1 MKKTMTPKIFALL
14 CFFGFSFQAFSQLT
28 VTPGASAQQLV
39 QNLVGTGI
47 TVSNITLTAGP
58 DATGTFNGT
67 SSNIG
72 LPMGILLTTGNIAYA
87 PGPNITD
94 SGGDDNLLPGD
105 STLDILAAQ
114 QTFDATILEFDFV
127 PISDTITF
135 RYVFGSEE
143 YPEFVGQGFNDV
155 FGFFLSGPGINGP
168 YPGNA
173 INIALVPST
182 TIPVAIDNVND
193 GYSGFCT
200 TMLPGPCTN
209 CVYYVNNCSGTT
221 VEYDGFTTALTARAI
236 IQKCNTYHIRLAIA
250 DAGDGIYDSG
260 VFLEEGSF
268 NSGTPVVAAASIA
281 GASTGCAPL
290 PVNFVNQSTGADI
303 YIWNFGDG
311 SPADTSTNPS
321 HTFIST
327 GTFTITLIATDTS
340 ACNDADTVTLTV
352 TVGNANVNAGGD
364 STICAGGSVQ
374 LNASGGSTYLWFP
387 ATGLSNP
394 NIANP
399 IASPTTTTTYYVVVS
414 SGSCSDTDS
423 VVITVV
429 PLVTADAGTDVG
441 ICIGGGIQLNASGG
455 NSYLWYPAAG
465 LSNPNISNPVA
476 TPATTTTYYVIVTAG
491 SCSDTDSVVISVLP
505 PPVPNAGPDVTIC
518 AGESIQL
525 NASGGSTYTWSPATG
540 LSSANIA
547 NPFVTL
553 SVTTTYIVT
562 VANGQCTA
570 TDTVTVNVMPAP
582 VVDLGPDI
590 TIEKGTQVTL
600 TANTSANNFTWNP
613 STNLSCSNCQTVTVT
628 PDSTITYQVIVTDNN
643 GCANS
648 DFITIFVVGRFAIYV
663 PNVFTP
669 NGDLHNNIFYVYG
682 ENIMDFTLSIYNRW
696 GEKIFESKDM
706 AQGWDGTYKGVPL
719 PMGTYI
725 YLVEFTGE
733 AGGPEMRAGKVSL
746 IR

>member
-1 MKKTMTPKIFALL
+1 MKKITSKIFSLL
-14 CFFGFSFQAFSQLT
+14 CFLIISFQAFSQLT
-28 VTPGASAQQLV
+28 VTPGATAQQLV

-58 DATGTFNGT
+58 NATGTFNGA

-72 LPMGILLTTGNIAYA
+72 LLTGILLTTGNISYA

-105 STLDILAAQ
+105 STLDIISGQ
-114 QTFDATILEFDFV
+114 TTFDATVLEFDFV

-143 YPEFVGQGFNDV
+143 YPEFVWQGYNDV
-155 FGFFLSGPGINGP
+155 FGFFLSGPGISGP
-168 YPGNA
+168 YPGNS
-173 INIALVPST
+173 INIALVPGSSN
-182 TIPVAIDNVND
+182 PVSIDSVND
-193 GYSGFCT
+193 GYSSFCT
-200 TMLPGPCTN
+200 TTLPGPCTN
-209 CVYYVNNCSGTT
+209 CIYYVNNCSGTT
-221 VEYDGFTTALTARAI
+221 VEYDGFTTALTAKAV

-268 NSGTPVVAAASIA
+268 NSGTPIVAAASIA

-290 PVNFVNQSTGADI
+290 PVNFINQSTGADV
-303 YIWNFGDG
+303 YSWDFGDG

-321 HTFIST
+321 HTFTST
-327 GTFTITLIATDTS
+327 GTYTITLIATDIS
-340 ACNDADTVTLTV
+340 ACSFTDTTTLTV
-352 TVGNANVNAGGD
+352 TVGQANVSAGGD
-364 STICAGGSVQ
+364 STICGGGSVQ
-374 LNASGGSTYLWFP
+374 LNASGGGTYLWFP
-387 ATGLSNP
+387 AAGLSNA

-399 IASPTTTTTYYVVVS
+399 IASPSTTTTYYVVVS

-423 VVITVV
+423 VVVTVV
-429 PLVTADAGTDVG
+429 PIVTADAGADTG
-441 ICIGGGIQLNASGG
+441 ICIGDSIQLNASGG
-455 NSYLWYPAAG
+455 NSYLWFPSVG

-476 TPATTTTYYVIVTAG
+476 TPASTTTYYVVVTAG

-505 PPVPNAGPDVTIC
+505 PPVPNAGMDITIC
-518 AGESIQL
+518 AGETVQL
-525 NASGGSTYTWSPATG
+525 NASGGSTYTWSPASG
-540 LSSANIA
+540 LSNANIP
-547 NPFVTL
+547 NPFATL
-553 SVTTTYIVT
+553 NVTTTYIVT
-562 VANGQCTA
+562 VANGSCMG
-570 TDTVTVNVMPAP
+570 TDSVTVNVMPAP
-582 VVDLGPDI
+582 VVDLGPDV

-600 TANTSANNFTWNP
+600 HANTTATNFTWNP
-613 STNLSCSNCQTVTVT
+613 SSNLSCSNCQTVMVT
-628 PDSTITYQVIVTDNN
+628 PDSTVTYQILVTDSN

-648 DFITIFVVGRFAIYV
+648 DFITIFVVGGFSIYI

-682 ENIMDFTLSIYNRW
+682 EDILDFTLSIYTRW

-706 AQGWDGTYKGVPL
+706 TKGWDGTYKGEPL
-719 PMGTYI
+719 PIGTYV

-733 AGGPEMRAGKVSL
+733 SGGPEMRAGKISL